1 MLRYLEFLPCLKAD
15 LVVILEK
22 FYRMENQ
29 ASHEDFKVLREYC
42 NLERNHYPV
51 VSIFNQNME
60 HQNRN

>member
-1 MLRYLEFLPCLKAD
+1 MLRYLELLPCLKAD

-29 ASHEDFKVLREYC
+29 ASHEDFMVLREYC

-60 HQNRN
+60 H